1 MKLLYYEEVW
11 EKVTNVIIP
20 AYNTQTTVKA
30 RWEKKLHLQLPVMTL
45 K

>member
-30 RWEKKLHLQLPVMTL
+30 R
-45 K
+45 